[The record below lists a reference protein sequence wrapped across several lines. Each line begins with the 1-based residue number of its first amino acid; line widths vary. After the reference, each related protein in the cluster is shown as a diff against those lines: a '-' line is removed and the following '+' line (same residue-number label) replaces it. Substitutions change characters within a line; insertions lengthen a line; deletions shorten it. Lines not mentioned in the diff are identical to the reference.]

1 MATAI
6 VTKKQKIKT
15 GVIAV
20 GYAPITI
27 NEDGSFKYGNIV
39 TLPTTEA
46 GAREITADPVGDNTE
61 VYANSQKVYGDTVND
76 GYEIKATLL
85 AVCDDVDTHWYNNVK
100 TENGIAEYADG
111 KEYPQFAFFHI
122 DNTSD
127 GVGKTT
133 IYYNCQCTGRPSD
146 STKTKE
152 SGAFDMAFPEYPIKA
167 SPRPS
172 DGLVRYVIDGK
183 EQLLAIPEPPTDT
196 TTTSETT

>member
-1 MATAI
+1 MPTAK

-20 GYAPITI
+20 GYVPITL
-27 NEDGSFKYGNIV
+27 NDDETFTYGKPV
-39 TLPTTEA
+39 TLPTLEA
-46 GAREITADPVGDNTE
+46 GAREISAEAVGESTD
-61 VYANSQKVYGDTVND
+61 VYANSTKVYGDTVND
-76 GYEIKATLL
+76 GYNIKAILL
-85 AVCDDVDTHWYNNVK
+85 AVCDDVDTHWFNNIK

-133 IYYNCQCTGRPSD
+133 IYYNCQCTGRPAD

-152 SGAFDMAFPEYPIKA
+152 SGAFDMAFPEYSIKA

-183 EQLLAIPEPPTDT
+183 SPIGNTLPEPPAQT
-196 TTTSETT
+196 TEGTE